1 LTEDTRAPKTRQE
14 EVEAAA
20 RGETEGAPDAV
31 FDSTGTPVR
40 DTPAQGAVA
49 AASAIEAGAATYEA
63 SLWGDAWRD
72 LRRNPL
78 FVAASIFLVY
88 FILVAAWP
96 SPFTRW
102 PVGLLGLAAST
113 ATVLLVTSKWAS
125 SLVHRRG
132 RLLATVVCV
141 APLVVFL
148 LYATTVQGQDP
159 TDADLANSVDFEW
172 FSFDHP
178 FGFDIQGRDYYTRV
192 VYGAR
197 VSVII
202 GLLVVGVDVVIALI
216 LGGIAGYYAGKSDA
230 VISRTADVF
239 FALPITL
246 AGIVFLNVVGERGL
260 LQVSAVLIFLGWPT
274 LMRLMRSSVLSGK
287 ESDYVQAARALG
299 ANDLRIMRVHILPNG
314 IAPVIVYAT
323 ISVGIIISAEAA
335 LSFLGV
341 GLQLPAISW
350 GLMISDAQNR
360 ITTSPHLL
368 AFPALYLSVVVL
380 VFIILGDALRDA
392 LDPRLR

>member
-1 LTEDTRAPKTRQE
+1 MRTDKTRE
-14 EVEAAA
+14 DEAIATS
-20 RGETEGAPDAV
+20 RGKMDGAPDTV
-31 FDSTGTPVR
+31 YSTGQEVEE
-40 DTPAQGAVA
+40 DFQQGAIA
-49 AASAIEAGAATYEA
+49 AASALEMAGAEYQA
-63 SLWGDAWRD
+63 SLWGDAWRE

-78 FVAASIFLVY
+78 FVISTIFLVY
-88 FILVAAWP
+88 FMLMAAWP
-96 SPFTRW
+96 PPFTRW
-102 PVGLLGLAAST
+102 PVALLGLAACT
-113 ATVLLVTSKWAS
+113 ATVLLLTSKWMS
-125 SLVHRRG
+125 GFTLRRG
-132 RLLATVVCV
+132 KVLAAVVCL
-141 APLVVFL
+141 APLVAFL
-148 LYATTVQGQDP
+148 LYATTVEGQSP
-159 TDADLANSVDFEW
+159 READLSNSVQFEW
-172 FSFDHP
+172 MDYDHP

-197 VSVII
+197 VSVVI
-202 GLLVVGVDVVIALI
+202 GLLVVGVDVVIAIL
-216 LGGIAGYYAGKSDA
+216 LGGVAGFYGGKSDA
-230 VISRTADVF
+230 VISRTADIF
-239 FALPITL
+239 FALPVTL

-260 LQVSAVLIFLGWPT
+260 LTVSAVLIFLGWPT
-274 LMRLMRSSVLSGK
+274 LMRLLRSSVLGGK

-299 ANDLRIMRVHILPNG
+299 AGDLRIMRVHILPNG

-350 GLMISDAQNR
+350 GLMIADAQNR

-368 AFPALYLSVVVL
+368 AFPALYLSILVL